1 VAYRSYVCLK
11 REKTVHAKKEE
22 GEKIK
27 MRHDE
32 RKGFCAN
39 HK

>member
-1 VAYRSYVCLK
+1 L
-11 REKTVHAKKEE
+11 EKEKVVYAKKEE

-27 MRHDE
+27 MRYD
-32 RKGFCAN
+32 KSKKSFFVN

>member
-1 VAYRSYVCLK
+1 LG
-11 REKTVHAKKEE
+11 REKVVYAKKEE

-27 MRHDE
+27 VKYDE
-32 RKGFCAN
+32 RKSFCAN